1 MLYQSLIERAQPLEY
16 ALDWGCLRGLGWGN
30 VDKPRYI
37 LLHGWLDNC
46 HSFLPLI
53 EQLHESDDG
62 IIALDWAGH
71 GYSDHRPTG
80 NYYHFTDYAY
90 DIWQLIKIQEWSG
103 VTFIGHSM
111 GGFVGNMVTTL
122 LPKHVSHLVLI
133 EAFGLLTSDE
143 ENAHQQLLAGFQSRK
158 KSQMAQWRP
167 YTDKSQ
173 AVAARAK
180 TADFSDALVEIIVE
194 RGIKLMAD
202 GHWYWRADPKVRSTS
217 PYRLSSQAVE
227 QILNQLRVPVV
238 LVKGRDGYAQLD
250 NALARWQDCVP
261 QLRVLE
267 LGGGHHVHM
276 QSPSDI
282 AGIVREVSSS

>member
-53 EQLHESDDG
+53 EQLHEPDDG

-103 VTFIGHSM
+103 VTIIGHSM
-111 GGFVGNMVTTL
+111 GGFVAMRYLEGALSRGKTS
-122 LPKHVSHLVLI
+122 PI
-133 EAFGLLTSDE
+133 AGLS
-143 ENAHQQLLAGFQSRK
+143 LLASVPPSGLWGPSLSLMTFQPTLFFELAMIQSGQPSWMSLDSVNRALFTPATPK
-158 KSQMAQWRP
+158 
-167 YTDKSQ
+167 D
-173 AVAARAK
+173 AAHAYY
-180 TADFSDALVEIIVE
+180 A
-194 RGIKLMAD
+194 
-202 GHWYWRADPKVRSTS
+202 
-217 PYRLSSQAVE
+217 RLSTESRRAVME
-227 QILNQLRVPVV
+227 MQGRCACPYVPGSVTP
-238 LVKGRDGYAQLD
+238 R
-250 NALARWQDCVP
+250 
-261 QLRVLE
+261 
-267 LGGGHHVHM
+267 
-276 QSPSDI
+276 SPAPGATST
-282 AGIVREVSSS
+282 